1 MKALVRELKAFAEVL
16 MANIGP
22 QPENFEQIV
31 EESIEEF
38 KEKDK
43 EA

>member
-1 MKALVRELKAFAEVL
+1 MKALVRELKAFAGVL
-16 MANIGP
+16 VAHICP
-22 QPENFEQIV
+22 PPENFKQIV
-31 EESIEEF
+31 DEAIEEF